1 MFRKILSRVYY
12 LEAKLPILLMRDMA
26 KFLDNALNTFL
37 ETLKNIMNHIK
48 TWNDFR
54 IYIPFKDKKNKMCT
68 HLLLKLYRKHIHG
81 NFLAFQHV
89 NMRYLRDPQAI
100 QMTDYRCLYE
110 MVQGETC
117 PFKSKI
123 VTVLFIPVVGCD
135 FFLGLPFKKK
145 QCPIFSFTIC
155 RF

>member
-1 MFRKILSRVYY
+1 MILGS
-12 LEAKLPILLMRDMA
+12 I
-26 KFLDNALNTFL
+26 FLSKTK
-37 ETLKNIMNHIK
+37 KN
-48 TWNDFR
+48 
-54 IYIPFKDKKNKMCT
+54 KNKMCT

-81 NFLAFQHV
+81 DFLAFQHV

-135 FFLGLPFKKK
+135 F
-145 QCPIFSFTIC
+145 S
-155 RF
+155 